1 MEPILTLSCNPQN
14 IKMRELKNLKM
25 IIHLFSLANVFM
37 VKLKA
42 VALVI
47 YKINLKTWYMVK
59 F

>member
-47 YKINLKTWYMVK
+47 SKINLKTWFMVK

>member
-25 IIHLFSLANVFM
+25 IIHQFSLANVFM

-47 YKINLKTWYMVK
+47 SKINLKTWFMVK